1 MHGRAHSELGGD
13 GRQRDRGNDGMT
25 VDDFKQRINR
35 IVVDVWDQ
43 SEAKAKRHRL
53 EDRAAE
59 VKAHLNELNKQL
71 EELEATHRE
80 RREEKE

>member
-1 MHGRAHSELGGD
+1 MNALGEFREFFKQKTAYEICACLVGSEMCIRDRVEGD
-13 GRQRDRGNDGMT
+13 GE
-25 VDDFKQRINR
+25 
-35 IVVDVWDQ
+35 
-43 SEAKAKRHRL
+43 EAKAKRHRL